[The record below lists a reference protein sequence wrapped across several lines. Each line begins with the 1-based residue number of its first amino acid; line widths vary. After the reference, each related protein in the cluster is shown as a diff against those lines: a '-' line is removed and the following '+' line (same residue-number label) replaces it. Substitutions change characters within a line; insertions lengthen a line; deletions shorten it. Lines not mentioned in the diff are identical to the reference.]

1 MLSRSIPESI
11 GKFSY
16 LKTRNLSMNSLG
28 GRIPLEIA
36 QCVLLEDLE
45 LCCNNNSGTIPSQI
59 ANLRNL
65 NTFLDL
71 HCNALTGPV
80 LAGIRGMQMIQAV
93 DLSVNKL
100 IGAVPTQI
108 IGLVGLKYL
117 NLSYNHLEGILP
129 SVIWQKLSIL
139 EELDLSHNNITGSVP
154 PSISKLEMLEILEL
168 GYNNFIGQVPYTGAV
183 KKMNMTSF
191 LENPRLCGNCSGLLA
206 CSSKATK
213 KHQKKRKTILIN
225 VSLEIAGSLRISMEE
240 LKRATRD
247 YNCDNLI
254 DAGNYRSVYRGV
266 LLSGESVAIK
276 AFRVS
281 DSERVERS
289 FIRECK
295 TLGKVR
301 HQNLGLRYLHHDCSP
316 QIVHCDLKLQ
326 NVLLDEDMMT
336 DVADFGIAWLFGPT
350 DDSANTTSALKGT
363 VGYIPPS

>member
-1 MLSRSIPESI
+1 
-11 GKFSY
+11 
-16 LKTRNLSMNSLG
+16 MNSLG

-191 LENPRLCGNCSGLLA
+191 LENPRLC
-206 CSSKATK
+206 
-213 KHQKKRKTILIN
+213 
-225 VSLEIAGSLRISMEE
+225 EIAGSLRISMEE